1 MKRQAVR
8 IEHDLLGDRAVPD
21 KVYYGVHTLRAFENF
36 PITGTP
42 ISIYPDLV
50 TALACVIGIT
60 ANREYL
66 LRTVDQSISIVTALN
81 PHIGYERA
89 SAVAREAY
97 AAGKT
102 VREVVLE
109 KKFLTA
115 AQLDEVL
122 QPELLTRPGYV
133 PAMRIQA
140 DVSAPDLLAP
150 RTRIERA
157 TYPLGGGCSIH

>member
-1 MKRQAVR
+1 M
-8 IEHDLLGDRAVPD
+8 
-21 KVYYGVHTLRAFENF
+21 
-36 PITGTP
+36 
-42 ISIYPDLV
+42 
-50 TALACVIGIT
+50 IGIT

-89 SAVAREAY
+89 SEVAREAY